1 MYLRALEIQGF
12 KSFPDKTVLNFGEDI
27 TAIVGPNGSGKSN
40 ISDAIRWVMGEQN
53 SRQLRGAKME
63 DVIFGG
69 TEKRSQMGFAQVT
82 LVIDNTEHIFPG
94 RDEAEVAVTRR
105 YYRSGESEYYI
116 NRQSVR
122 LKDVNELFM
131 DTGMGREGYSIIG
144 QGKIDE
150 ILSVKSGERRE
161 VFEEA
166 AGISKYRHRKEESE
180 RKLQRTEENLV
191 RINDKIAELELQVE
205 PLRKQ
210 AETAKKYLVLRD
222 ELRVL
227 EISVWLENLQALKVK
242 ARKLEADHQSAC
254 QDKQRAQ
261 AALDEV
267 YAAAETCVEQ
277 VQQNDMQAEALRGR
291 MSGLETAAGEE
302 DAAIAVLQTGVD
314 HNQESMTRLE
324 REMADSS
331 SRTEDLQGQMDALT
345 RRTEE
350 IDRRTQEL
358 TGELEGWMQQLQ
370 SMTQRAG
377 SAVREAEALR
387 ARETLATAAA
397 ADGRVQLSGLEA
409 QSQAARTRLE
419 EVGREL
425 EQLQERRQTEE
436 SAAAENRKALEEA
449 REEAAAAENV
459 IQGHGLKMG
468 GRQRRAQE
476 SAQQREQLSRQAAA
490 MEDRIRLLTEMEK
503 EYEGFSR
510 AVKLVMQAA
519 DKGGLRGVHGPVAS
533 LMTTQEQYTV
543 AIEIALGGAL
553 QNIVVDTQ
561 NDAKSAIG
569 YLKQRDGGRATF
581 LPLDAV
587 RGEKLRESRI
597 EEEYGFVGVASELVQ
612 YEKRYDGV
620 FQNLLGRTVVVED
633 LDCGV
638 TMARRYQNRF
648 RIVTLDGQVIN
659 RGGSMTGG
667 SVSRS
672 AGVLSRANELQR
684 LAGQL
689 EQLRG
694 QLADADRRAQ
704 ETGRELQKAQY
715 ELDVAKEQQRAA
727 AQQVL
732 TLEGRQEH
740 HEILLENLR
749 LSQDGLQQERE
760 TLTRRLQ
767 EQETQMQAVRQEIA
781 AHEGEAER
789 LSRQAEESRAGQ
801 SDLQTRTDEISGQ
814 ITEHKT
820 ALAAL
825 AAERGTSLHSRRE
838 LERLQVQMH
847 TDRAGQSD
855 LQTRTDEISGQITEH
870 KTALA
875 ALAAERGTSL
885 HSRRE
890 LERLQVQMHT
900 DRAGR
905 EALLERFRRSNEEA
919 GREMDIHRQ
928 KAEELRAGCRQL
940 KEQLASLAAEKL
952 ELERRRT
959 QQNQE
964 MQRCNEEVLH
974 TEREVA
980 RLEQQKNAA
989 AMEEKNILDKLWER
1003 YELSHSEAQSQRMEL
1018 ESIPKATR
1026 RIGELNREIKSLGT
1040 PNIGAIEEFD
1050 RVNTRY
1056 TYLSEQRT
1064 DVEKAKE
1071 ELTGVIDEITRQMTE
1086 IFAQQFQLL
1095 NESFQ
1100 ETFLE
1105 LFGGGKARL
1114 ELEDENDILGCGIEI
1129 KVQPPGK
1136 QLKTITL
1143 LSGGEKAFVAIAL
1156 YFAILKVHPTP
1167 FCVMDEIEAALDEA
1181 NVVRYARYMRRIAGK
1196 TQFIVITHRRGTMEE
1211 ADVLYG
1217 VTMQERG
1224 VSRILTINLNDMA
1237 KELKIK

>member
-1 MYLRALEIQGF
+1 M
-12 KSFPDKTVLNFGEDI
+12 
-27 TAIVGPNGSGKSN
+27 
-40 ISDAIRWVMGEQN
+40 
-53 SRQLRGAKME
+53 
-63 DVIFGG
+63 
-69 TEKRSQMGFAQVT
+69 
-82 LVIDNTEHIFPG
+82 
-94 RDEAEVAVTRR
+94 
-105 YYRSGESEYYI
+105 
-116 NRQSVR
+116 
-122 LKDVNELFM
+122 
-131 DTGMGREGYSIIG
+131 
-144 QGKIDE
+144 
-150 ILSVKSGERRE
+150 
-161 VFEEA
+161 
-166 AGISKYRHRKEESE
+166 
-180 RKLQRTEENLV
+180 
-191 RINDKIAELELQVE
+191 
-205 PLRKQ
+205 
-210 AETAKKYLVLRD
+210 
-222 ELRVL
+222 
-227 EISVWLENLQALKVK
+227 
-242 ARKLEADHQSAC
+242 
-254 QDKQRAQ
+254 
-261 AALDEV
+261 
-267 YAAAETCVEQ
+267 
-277 VQQNDMQAEALRGR
+277 
-291 MSGLETAAGEE
+291 
-302 DAAIAVLQTGVD
+302 
-314 HNQESMTRLE
+314 
-324 REMADSS
+324 
-331 SRTEDLQGQMDALT
+331 
-345 RRTEE
+345 
-350 IDRRTQEL
+350 
-358 TGELEGWMQQLQ
+358 
-370 SMTQRAG
+370 
-377 SAVREAEALR
+377 
-387 ARETLATAAA
+387 
-397 ADGRVQLSGLEA
+397 
-409 QSQAARTRLE
+409 
-419 EVGREL
+419 GREL

-825 AAERGTSLHSRRE
+825 AAERGTSLHSR
-838 LERLQVQMH
+838 Q
-847 TDRAGQSD
+847 
-855 LQTRTDEISGQITEH
+855 
-870 KTALA
+870 
-875 ALAAERGTSL
+875 
-885 HSRRE
+885 E

-919 GREMDIHRQ
+919 DREMDIHRQ

-974 TEREVA
+974 TEREAA

-1086 IFAQQFQLL
+1086 IFAQQFRLL

-1156 YFAILKVHPTP
+1156 YFAIMKVHPTP